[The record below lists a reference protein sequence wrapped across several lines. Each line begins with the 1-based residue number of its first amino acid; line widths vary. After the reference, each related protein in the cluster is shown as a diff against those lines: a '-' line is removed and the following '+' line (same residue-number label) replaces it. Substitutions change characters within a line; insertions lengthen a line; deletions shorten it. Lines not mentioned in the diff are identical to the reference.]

1 MIKFLRQR
9 IASFKWALKGLKDL
23 FSNHP
28 NAKMHLLAT
37 ILVVPLAFFLQVS
50 LMEWC
55 LLILCIA
62 LVMAM
67 EAINSSL
74 EYLADKVSP
83 EHDDLIGKSKDIAAG
98 AVLWCAIGAA
108 LIGGLIFVP
117 KLYALC

>member
-1 MIKFLRQR
+1 MIKFIQQR
-9 IASFKWALKGLKDL
+9 ITSFKWALKGLKDL
-23 FSNHP
+23 FSHHP

-37 ILVVPLAFFLQVS
+37 IFVVPLAFFLQVS

-67 EAINSSL
+67 EAMNSAL

-83 EHDDLIGKSKDIAAG
+83 EHNELIGKSKDIAAG
-98 AVLWCAIGAA
+98 AVLLCAIGAA
-108 LIGGLIFVP
+108 LIGSLIFVP
-117 KLYALC
+117 KLYALL